1 MHRPTLLLALAT
13 VALGASANIH
23 SESHSDVAPGVLT
36 TGSQNFI
43 AARGVD
49 VEALKIVHV
58 KDHHI
63 GSDSTVPRKLITVN
77 LSRRNVNVDAPL
89 LNGQRK
95 LITVDLN
102 RRLDVQAHDVPLL
115 EEQRKLITVDLKRRL
130 DVQAHDVPLL
140 TEQHKLI
147 TVDLSRRS
155 DVLAHGVPL
164 LKEQRKTITVNLNRR
179 LDVQAHNVPLL
190 KEQRKPITVTLS
202 RRNYRMSTGYLRED
216 PSTMQMDGPGM
227 MIPQEQNVAQM
238 SRRNIHAKVAD
249 TKVHADSK
257 DLKSVKVDAAI
268 QNKVLSRRNH
278 DFEDDEEDIDED
290 ENESDS
296 QIEHNLVANGATT
309 NDTKDGS
316 KNTSDSSSTAAT
328 DSGAATTT
336 DKKHSAASRTSS
348 IMTGL
353 SAVSVVVGSLLLLV

>member
-13 VALGASANIH
+13 VALGASASVH
-23 SESHSDVAPGVLT
+23 SESHSDVAPSVLT

-63 GSDSTVPRKLITVN
+63 GSDSTVLRKLITVN
-77 LSRRNVNVDAPL
+77 LSRRDLNVNAPL

-95 LITVDLN
+95 PITVALN
-102 RRLDVQAHDVPLL
+102 RRLDVHVRDVPLSMEERKL
-115 EEQRKLITVDLKRRL
+115 ITVNLNRRDVQVHDISLPAEQRKLITVNLNRR
-130 DVQAHDVPLL
+130 DVQAHDTPLL
-140 TEQHKLI
+140 N
-147 TVDLSRRS
+147 VS
-155 DVLAHGVPL
+155 L
-164 LKEQRKTITVNLNRR
+164 LKEQRKL
-179 LDVQAHNVPLL
+179 
-190 KEQRKPITVTLS
+190 ITVTLS

-257 DLKSVKVDAAI
+257 DLKSVKVDALQSKAVV
-268 QNKVLSRRNH
+268 QNKDLSRRNH

-296 QIEHNLVANGATT
+296 QIEHNLVVNGATT
-309 NDTKDGS
+309 NDAKDGS
-316 KNTSDSSSTAAT
+316 KNTSESSGTAAT
-328 DSGAATTT
+328 DSGATTTT
-336 DKKHSAASRTSS
+336 DKKHSAASRASS